1 MQIKQNRTLLILDHA
16 ISEVLGILA
25 LGHRLPD
32 RLGLL
37 LERPETMFQCRIC
50 GIRPVVEGNG
60 LGGGLQTDVS
70 RPEQRHLRSDGCCA
84 EEKKKNKKQNKP
96 KKLSFRSGLLARSA
110 TSRR

>member
-37 LERPETMFQCRIC
+37 LERPETMFQCRFC

-60 LGGGLQTDVS
+60 
-70 RPEQRHLRSDGCCA
+70 
-84 EEKKKNKKQNKP
+84 
-96 KKLSFRSGLLARSA
+96 
-110 TSRR
+110 